1 VFFLGKCCRN
11 GFNSLKEGIKMGRAQ
26 PICPLTKCK
35 RILVA
40 MDRSKY
46 SEKAFDQAISIA
58 KICKSTL
65 FVVSVIDLYPE
76 VKEIVLAFEEKRK
89 VLRGTKDYL
98 EEIKLIAIKENIPCE
113 TIVHIGGQPHEFI
126 IQEAKEK
133 NIDLIV
139 MGTQGRTGLEKLLI
153 GSVAERVVGH
163 APCAVMVT
171 PA

>member
-1 VFFLGKCCRN
+1 MEQEQTV
-11 GFNSLKEGIKMGRAQ
+11 
-26 PICPLTKCK
+26 CPLTKCE

-40 MDRSKY
+40 MDKSKY
-46 SEKAFDQAISIA
+46 SKKAFDQAISIA

-65 FVVSVIDLYPE
+65 FVINVIDLYPE
-76 VKEIVLAFEEKRK
+76 VIEFVLTHEDKI
-89 VLRGTKDYL
+89 LIGTRTFL
-98 EEIKLIAIKENIPCE
+98 EGVKAKAAKENIPCE
-113 TIVHIGGQPHEFI
+113 TIVHVGGQPHEFI

-139 MGTQGRTGLEKLLI
+139 MGTHGRTGLDKLLI

>member
-1 VFFLGKCCRN
+1 M
-11 GFNSLKEGIKMGRAQ
+11 LK
-26 PICPLTKCK
+26 
-35 RILVA
+35 
-40 MDRSKY
+40 
-46 SEKAFDQAISIA
+46 
-58 KICKSTL
+58 
-65 FVVSVIDLYPE
+65 
-76 VKEIVLAFEEKRK
+76 
-89 VLRGTKDYL
+89 GTKDYL
-98 EEIKLIAIKENIPCE
+98 EGIKAIAIKENIPCE
-113 TIVHIGGQPHEFI
+113 TILHIGGQPHEFI

>member
-1 VFFLGKCCRN
+1 MKRTQSV
-11 GFNSLKEGIKMGRAQ
+11 
-26 PICPLTKCK
+26 CPLTKAK

-46 SEKAFDQAISIA
+46 SEKAFNQAISMA

-65 FVVSVIDLYPE
+65 FVISVINLYPE
-76 VKEIVLAFEEKRK
+76 VNEIELPLEGPLEGKEKVFE
-89 VLRGTKDYL
+89 GTMEFLEGVKDR
-98 EEIKLIAIKENIPCE
+98 AAKENIPCE
-113 TIVHIGGQPHEFI
+113 TIVHIGAQPHEFI

-139 MGTQGRTGLEKLLI
+139 MGTHGRTGLNKLLI
-153 GSVAERVVGH
+153 GSVAERVLGH
-163 APCAVMVT
+163 TPCAVMIT

>member
-1 VFFLGKCCRN
+1 M
-11 GFNSLKEGIKMGRAQ
+11 EQAQ
-26 PICPLTKCK
+26 PVCPLIKCK

-46 SEKAFDQAISIA
+46 SEKAFEQAISIA

-65 FVVSVIDLYPE
+65 FVISVIDLYPE
-76 VKEIVLAFEEKRK
+76 VNEIVLTHEEKM
-89 VLRGTKDYL
+89 LMGTRAFLEGVKDR
-98 EEIKLIAIKENIPCE
+98 ATKENIPCE
-113 TIVHIGGQPHEFI
+113 TIMHVGGQPHKFI

-139 MGTQGRTGLEKLLI
+139 MGTHERTGLDKLLR
-153 GSVAERVVGH
+153 GSVAERVVGQV
-163 APCAVMVT
+163 PCAVMLA

>member
-1 VFFLGKCCRN
+1 MKQTTPV
-11 GFNSLKEGIKMGRAQ
+11 
-26 PICPLTKCK
+26 CPLTKCK

-65 FVVSVIDLYPE
+65 FVLSVVDLYPE
-76 VKEIVLAFEEKRK
+76 VKEIVLTHEGK
-89 VLRGTKDYL
+89 VIKGTKEFL
-98 EEIKLIAIKENIPCE
+98 EGVKAKATKENIPCE
-113 TIVHIGGQPHEFI
+113 TIMHIGGQPYEFI

-133 NIDLIV
+133 NIDLIL
-139 MGTQGRTGLEKLLI
+139 MGTHGRTGLDKLLI